1 MANKQDIYLYNCNQV
16 RILDDLAID
25 KENISGL
32 QLMQRA
38 GMAVFKHILHHYQ
51 EYAITVFC
59 GSGNNAGDGYV
70 IATLAKEKGIAVKL
84 IHLKQPQSLKGDAKR
99 AYEIANEAGVPMA
112 DFSPKMVLED
122 CVIVDALLG
131 TGLKG
136 SVKENYYD
144 AIKIINDSNL
154 AVVAVDLP
162 SGLNADT
169 GDVENICIQ
178 AQTTISFIGL
188 KQGLF
193 TNLGPDYCGKIVY
206 EDLAVKPA
214 IFDEIKPVA
223 IKLQLNSLLRH
234 LKPRQPNS
242 HKNHYGHVLVIG
254 GDYGYAGA
262 SLLAA
267 EAALRTGA
275 GLVSVATHQEHISTI
290 VARRPEIMAHAV
302 DSNEALQTLLKKA
315 NVLIIGPGL
324 GQSNWS
330 KKMLDCALKADI
342 PSILDA
348 DALNLV
354 AHNQIQLNTMNHPYI
369 LTPHPKEA
377 ARLLNVE
384 TEQIQKDRFYAVKKI
399 SRKYHSQVLL
409 KGAGS
414 LVCVSANSTIGV
426 CTAGNPGMATGGM
439 GDVLSG
445 IIGGLLAQGVNQ
457 NHCLSLATCLH
468 AEAADIAAKDQQ
480 RGLLPSDIYNPLM
493 RLIG

>member
-1 MANKQDIYLYNCNQV
+1 MAKKQNNYLYNCDQV
-16 RILDDLAID
+16 RTLDRLAID
-25 KENISGL
+25 RDNISGL

-38 GMAVFKHILHHYQ
+38 GKAVFKHILQHYPK
-51 EYAITVFC
+51 YAITVFC
-59 GSGNNAGDGYV
+59 GSGNNGGDGYV
-70 IATLAKEKGIAVKL
+70 IATLAKEKGIAVQL
-84 IHLKQPQSLKGDAKR
+84 IHLKKPRQLKGDAKR

-112 DFSPKMVLED
+112 DFSPEMVLED
-122 CVIVDALLG
+122 CVIIDALLG

-136 SVKENYYD
+136 SVKRTYLD
-144 AIKIINDSNL
+144 AIELINNSSL

-169 GDVENICIQ
+169 GDVENICVK

-193 TNLGPDYCGKIVY
+193 TNHGPDHCGKIIY
-206 EDLAVKPA
+206 QDLAVKPN

-223 IKLQLNSLLRH
+223 KKLQLNSLLRH
-234 LKPRQPNS
+234 LKPRQTNS

-262 SLLAA
+262 ILLAA

-275 GLVSVATHQEHISTI
+275 GLVSVATHQEHISAI

-302 DSNEALQTLLKKA
+302 DSKETLQALLKKA
-315 NVLIIGPGL
+315 STLIIGPGL

-330 KKMLDCALKADI
+330 KEMLDCTLKADL

-348 DALNLV
+348 DALNLI
-354 AHNQIQLNTMNHPYI
+354 AHEQIQLNTMSHPYI

-384 TEQIQKDRFYAVKKI
+384 TKNIQKDRFYAVKKI

-409 KGAGS
+409 KGTGS
-414 LVCVSANSTIGV
+414 LVCISANSTIGV

-445 IIGGLLAQGVNQ
+445 IIGGLLAQDVNQ
-457 NHCLSLATCLH
+457 NHCLALAACLH
-468 AEAADIAAKDQQ
+468 SEAADIAAKNQQ
-480 RGLLPSDIYNPLM
+480 RGLIPSDLFNPLR